1 MPSIIVHHLF
11 ANNIYNEINNKNNN
25 LEKSKLIYK
34 TFAQSHDYLYYF
46 KNLNTK
52 YSKEINELGHI
63 AHREKTQTYFIN
75 LISYI
80 KDNNLEKDSDI
91 IAYLYGSLTHYI
103 LDANCHPFIF
113 YKTGTYNKKNCET
126 EKYHGEHTH
135 IEKELDAYYFQKYY
149 QKKYKYCNV
158 SKDIIKKPIFSEE
171 LIKAINYTYETT
183 YNEKNIGQVYIQSL
197 KVAKFIY
204 TIIINDR
211 FGWKRK
217 LYSLID
223 KVTKKKFGNL
233 ASYSTHIDN
242 PNLNFLNLNHQ
253 TWNHPCFKEKTYN
266 YSFDDLIKISHD
278 ECLNIIN
285 EIEKVLYQNQ
295 NLNSLYKII
304 PNKSYLTGL
313 PLEENKKM
321 RYFEY

>member
-11 ANNIYNEINNKNNN
+11 ANKIYKEINNQNNN
-25 LEKSKLIYK
+25 LEKAKLIYQ
-34 TFAQSHDYLYYF
+34 TFAQSHDYLYFF
-46 KNLNTK
+46 KNLNFQ

-75 LISYI
+75 LIKYI
-80 KDNNLEKDSDI
+80 KENNLQNNPDI

-113 YKTGTYNKKNCET
+113 YKTGTYNKNNCET

-135 IEKELDAYYFQKYY
+135 IEKDLDAYYFKKHY
-149 QKKYKYCNV
+149 QKEYKYCNV
-158 SKDIIKKPIFSEE
+158 TKDIIKKPIFSNE
-171 LIKAINYTYETT
+171 LIKTINYAYEST
-183 YNEKNIGQVYIQSL
+183 YNEKNIGQAYLQSL
-197 KVAKFIY
+197 KIARLIY
-204 TIIINDR
+204 TIIIHDR
-211 FGWKRK
+211 FGIKQK
-217 LYSLID
+217 IYSLID
-223 KVTKKKFGNL
+223 KVTKKRFGSL
-233 ASYSTHIDN
+233 SSYSTHIN
-242 PNLNFLNLNHQ
+242 SPNLNFLNLNHQ

-266 YSFDDLIKISHD
+266 YSFDDLIDISYD
-278 ECLNIIN
+278 ECLTIIKQ
-285 EIEKVLYQNQ
+285 IDKVLYQNQ
-295 NLNSLYKII
+295 NIESLLLVI